1 MGGGGVGIGGL
12 EVEEVRVGVGGG
24 GGGGGVVRAEKGV
37 VEPIGCGLV
46 RIGGVRFGGGV
57 IQ

>member
-12 EVEEVRVGVGGG
+12 EVEEVRVGVG